1 MSDKK
6 EQFSRIYDE
15 YIGKIYRFVYLK
27 VDVRETAEDITS
39 KVFTN
44 GWQAYQGDKEIKNI
58 NAFLYRIARNAVID
72 YYKEKDRTKIIPMS
86 VISETADDKTDLHKG
101 AILNAETEKVKLAI
115 KNLKKDYQDVLILH
129 YLEDITV
136 GEIAGIM
143 DRPAGTIRVMIHRG
157 LKDLRRELDIK
168 EI

>member
-6 EQFSRIYDE
+6 EQFSHIYDE

-44 GWQAYQGDKEIKNI
+44 GWRVYQGDKEINNI
-58 NAFLYRIARNAVID
+58 GAFLYRIARNAVID
-72 YYKEKDRTKIIPMS
+72 YYKEKGRTKTVPMS
-86 VISETADDKTDLHKG
+86 VISETADGKIDLHKE

-115 KNLKKDYQDVLILH
+115 KNLKKDYQDALILY
-129 YLEDITV
+129 YLEDIPV
-136 GEIAGIM
+136 EEVASIM
-143 DRPAGTIRVMIHRG
+143 DRPPGTVRVMIHRG